1 METFVMCGSKH
12 VSESPVSV
20 MGLPTPVMA
29 VVEPSTKRLA
39 VLLKTASRHCR
50 DGAGF
55 SITVMVTVEP
65 AGMEHV
71 IPVLAMLPVFVQLAV
86 PVTTGVAAVTP
97 ESVMTTL
104 RVMPS
109 LAAVG
114 FVTRMVQEGVAVVGV
129 STAVFVMVGGAHF
142 VVSGGTVMSVFV

>member
-1 METFVMCGSKH
+1 
-12 VSESPVSV
+12 
-20 MGLPTPVMA
+20 
-29 VVEPSTKRLA
+29 
-39 VLLKTASRHCR
+39 
-50 DGAGF
+50 
-55 SITVMVTVEP
+55 
-65 AGMEHV
+65 MEHV

-97 ESVMTTL
+97 ESVITTL

-129 STAVFVMVGGAHF
+129 STAVFVMVGGVHF
-142 VVSGGTVMSVFV
+142 VVSAGTVMSVFV